1 MLWTIPV
8 VNLIFDLDGTLID
21 SRQRLYRLFQ
31 QLVPSSKLTFESYW
45 TLKRGKVSNENILTK
60 EFGFDAVAVE
70 CFVFDWMASIETPE
84 LLAFDTNFPGMH
96 EALHRLSKQA
106 RLHVCTA
113 RQHRQSA
120 VDQIDR
126 LGLLP
131 FFESIMVTEQ
141 SKSKEELIASVSGLG
156 SQDWII
162 GDTGKDIKVGQ
173 ELGIKSCAVLSGFLS
188 EKSLRPYGPDLILPM
203 ATDFWL

>member
-1 MLWTIPV
+1 M
-8 VNLIFDLDGTLID
+8 NLIFDLDGTLID

-31 QLVPSSKLTFESYW
+31 HLVPSSKLTFESYW
-45 TLKRGKVSNENILTK
+45 TLKRGKVSNETILAK
-60 EFGFDAVAVE
+60 EFGFDSPAIKRFVAI
-70 CFVFDWMASIETPE
+70 WMDSIESPE
-84 LLAFDTNFPGMH
+84 LLAFDTSFPGMH
-96 EALHRLSKQA
+96 KTLERLSKQA
-106 RLHVCTA
+106 SLHICTA
-113 RQHRQSA
+113 RQHRQPA
-120 VDQIDR
+120 VDQISR

-141 SKSKEELIASVSGLG
+141 SKSKEELIASVPGLG
-156 SQDWII
+156 SRDWII

-173 ELGIKSCAVLSGFLS
+173 ALGIKSCAVLSGFLS